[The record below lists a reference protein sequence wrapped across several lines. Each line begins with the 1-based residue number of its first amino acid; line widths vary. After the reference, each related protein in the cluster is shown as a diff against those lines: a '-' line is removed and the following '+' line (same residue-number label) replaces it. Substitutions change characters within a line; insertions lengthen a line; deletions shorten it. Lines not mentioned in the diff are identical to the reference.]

1 MTVPETIAL
10 ELGPAAITRVSQAVL
25 SLMPWLSEARFTVLP
40 NGNLEFTEPDAAEA
54 VRVLR
59 GSVEEIL
66 PADIMQA
73 LGDRSGLGWN
83 IFFGHVVAWWLP
95 LRRRVGFLRALVN
108 RAELHKVP
116 LRLHWNQNRPVAPK
130 LIEYGNQP
138 MIWGGLMG
146 MVGGLA
152 ISRWYPYEAVPALL
166 VLAGGVVLGRIY
178 QRVFRQRICGD
189 ALCRAPVHRA
199 KTCPSCGA
207 MTGR

>member
-1 MTVPETIAL
+1 MLDSIAL
-10 ELGPAAITRVSQAVL
+10 DLGPAAISRVSQAVQA
-25 SLMPWLSEARFTVLP
+25 LMPWLSEARFTVLP

-66 PADIMQA
+66 PAETMKT

-95 LRRRVGFLRALVN
+95 LRRRIGFLRALVN
-108 RAELHKVP
+108 RAELHSVP
-116 LRLHWNQNRPVAPK
+116 LRLHWNQDRPVAAK
-130 LIEYGNQP
+130 RIAYGNQP
-138 MIWGGLMG
+138 IIWGGLMG
-146 MVGGLA
+146 LVGGLA

-189 ALCRAPVHRA
+189 PLCRAPLYRA

-207 MTGR
+207 MTGK